1 MSPAPTSPRTVGPEA
16 TGIRPSGLTRPLL
29 LTLALL
35 SAVAPFGTDMY
46 LSSFPTMATDLGVSN
61 TTVQLTLT
69 AFLIGLAAGQ
79 FVFGPLSDR
88 LGRRGPLLIGS
99 LLFVLAGIVAVISPN
114 AGVLIAAR
122 FLQGLGG
129 AAGMV
134 IGRAIVTDVA
144 TGTVAAR
151 AFSMLMIVGGVA
163 PVAAPILGSV
173 LAAPIGWRGILAV
186 ILGIG
191 VVMLIATLLVVRET
205 RPAGRHAGGVS
216 LRESAHE
223 LRDGQFVGYTT
234 VFVFAFA
241 TMMAYISASPFLYE
255 DLMGLS
261 EFHYA
266 LLFGV
271 NALFLAG
278 VSAFAVR
285 AADRLDLAVMVRAG
299 VIAVLAASVV
309 LLLLVAS
316 SAPVGLYEVP
326 ILVSVA
332 SLGLV
337 FGNAT
342 ALALAPIREAS
353 GAASAVLGGVQF
365 ALAAAVAPLVSLGG
379 SDNAWAL
386 AIVMC
391 VTAGVATVALLVT
404 QRRAHAQDGPL
415 LSS

>member
-69 AFLIGLAAGQ
+69 AFLIGLAAGP

-144 TGTVAAR
+144 AGTVAAR

-186 ILGIG
+186 VLGIG

-205 RPAGRHAGGVS
+205 RPAGRLAGGVS